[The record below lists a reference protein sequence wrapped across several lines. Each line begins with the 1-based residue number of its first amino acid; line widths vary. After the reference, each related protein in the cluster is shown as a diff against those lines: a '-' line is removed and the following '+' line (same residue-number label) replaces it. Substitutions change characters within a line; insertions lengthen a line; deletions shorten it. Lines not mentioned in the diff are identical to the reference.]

1 VTITDLDTSRTAE
14 IRDREKRYVIVML
27 FRAVCFVV
35 AVVAFRGAARWV
47 AVAFAIFAPWLAV
60 ILANQPKVR
69 ESRYARFVPA
79 APRSAKT
86 LDAAKERQVI
96 DVTAEDVSAGQPA
109 RPVEP
114 ARPPRPPHP

>member
-1 VTITDLDTSRTAE
+1 MTITDLDTSRTAE

-27 FRAVCFVV
+27 FRAVFFVV
-35 AVVAFRGAARWV
+35 AVLAFRGPARWI
-47 AVAFAIFAPWLAV
+47 AMAFAIFAPWLAV

-86 LDAAKERQVI
+86 LDAAKQHQVI
-96 DVTAEDVSAGQPA
+96 DVTAEDTPPVRPA
-109 RPVEP
+109 APIEP
-114 ARPPRPPHP
+114 TRTQRPPHP